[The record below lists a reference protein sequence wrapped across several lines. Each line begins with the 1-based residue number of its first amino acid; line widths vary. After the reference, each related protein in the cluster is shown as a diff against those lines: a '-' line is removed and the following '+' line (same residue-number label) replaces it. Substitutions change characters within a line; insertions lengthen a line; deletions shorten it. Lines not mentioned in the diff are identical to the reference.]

1 MLMNKDDVDTPAG
14 LQRWLLGRI
23 RQAGQEIMLAPGHF
37 AFDAVGQLLLSE
49 LEYACVR
56 TVQVRCL
63 LDPVAASAFIHEHPA
78 LLTELETPFRIRQAR
93 VDSVA
98 SVIIF
103 DRKLALVGDYAL
115 TETGNAQTASHNRIV
130 TQADELGSLADR
142 FDALW
147 AEAQQCPPTKSGPE

>member
-1 MLMNKDDVDTPAG
+1 MLMNKDAVDTPAA
-14 LQRWLLGRI
+14 LQSWLLGRI
-23 RQAGQEIMLAPGHF
+23 RQAGQEIMLAPGRF
-37 AFDAVGQLLLSE
+37 AFDAVGQMLLSE

-78 LLTELETPFRIRQAR
+78 LLTQLETPFRIRQPR
-93 VDSVA
+93 VDSTA

-115 TETGNAQTASHNRIV
+115 TERDNAQTASDNRIV
-130 TQADELGSLADR
+130 TLADELDPLAAS

-147 AEAQQCPPTKSGPE
+147 AEAQSCGPERER